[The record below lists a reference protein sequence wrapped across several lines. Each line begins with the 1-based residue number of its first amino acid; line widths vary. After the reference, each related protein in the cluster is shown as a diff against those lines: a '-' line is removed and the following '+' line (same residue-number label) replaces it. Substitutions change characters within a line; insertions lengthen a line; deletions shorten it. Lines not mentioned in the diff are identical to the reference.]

1 MNTGEL
7 IRKYRIQKGMNTMQL
22 AEKTGISLQ
31 VLRQY
36 EIGFRNPK
44 INRVRTIADALEI
57 PYPWLLGMEGDEYR
71 KRMLADFT
79 TEEILAE
86 MKRRIESNCA
96 KKTRKQEDKKRD
108 LTR

>member
-1 MNTGEL
+1 MKTGEL

-71 KRMLADFT
+71 KSMLADFT

-86 MKRRIESNCA
+86 MKRRIESNYEKSSTKRECNRQE
-96 KKTRKQEDKKRD
+96 KTR
-108 LTR
+108 

>member
-1 MNTGEL
+1 MKTGEL

-71 KRMLADFT
+71 KSMLADFT
-79 TEEILAE
+79 TEEIVAE
-86 MKRRIESNCA
+86 MKRRIECNCV
-96 KKTRKQEDKKRD
+96 KSVLKQNDKKRD
-108 LTR
+108 ITR

>member
-1 MNTGEL
+1 MDREFM
-7 IRKYRIQKGMNTMQL
+7 RAFYR
-22 AEKTGISLQ
+22 E
-31 VLRQY
+31 
-36 EIGFRNPK
+36 FREHAYDEAVKDSDEYKEMRDPK